1 MKRTIKFT
9 KMHGAGNDYIYVNT
23 LLYKIPDP
31 AAASIAW
38 SKPHFGI
45 GSDGLILIGAP
56 TRPDADFSM
65 RIFNNDGSEAMMCGN
80 GTRCVAKFL
89 HDKGMTRKNPIR
101 LETLSG
107 IKVLQLHLDKEN
119 KVSAV
124 TVDMGEP
131 ILKEPQQFGDQ
142 DGQAQD
148 YAINVDDRTF
158 YGTFVSMG
166 NPHFVIFLDEDVEQF
181 PLEHYGP
188 LLEHHPIFP
197 QRCNIEFVSALTPH
211 GVLRMRVWERGSGIT
226 LACGTGACATAVAA
240 HLTGRATRLSD
251 IKMDG
256 GTLHIEWNE
265 ADNHILMTGPAAISF
280 EGEITL
286 E

>member
-1 MKRTIKFT
+1 MKRIIKFT

-23 LLYKIPDP
+23 LLYNIPDP

-131 ILKEPQQFGDQ
+131 ILKEPLQFGDQ
-142 DGQAQD
+142 DGKAQD

-158 YGTFVSMG
+158 NGTFVSMG

-240 HLTGRATRLSD
+240 HLTGRATRRSD